1 MLVRVRNL
9 KGEAD
14 ENINEAFE
22 SIVEQSLSERA
33 GSLYDAVKL
42 LVSAWNGTAA
52 EIGDEWQTFY
62 TDTLDAKKKDTYKIS
77 RKTGSTASEIYG
89 KIEKD
94 YNFLK
99 FLGAT
104 SGVYKSYLEPE
115 EIRKLI
121 QSEVLRRDYRTKPN
135 SEEDGRT

>member
-1 MLVRVRNL
+1 M
-9 KGEAD
+9 D
-14 ENINEAFE
+14 E
-22 SIVEQSLSERA
+22 
-33 GSLYDAVKL
+33 
-42 LVSAWNGTAA
+42 
-52 EIGDEWQTFY
+52 
-62 TDTLDAKKKDTYKIS
+62 KKKDTYKIS

-121 QSEVLRRDYRTKPN
+121 QSEVLRRDHRTKPN
-135 SEEDGRT
+135 SEEDGRTYANILDMILTEIATAAATTADEP